1 MNKGVKEGL
10 IKICMAEAKSKILD
24 VVADFKPSKSLCY
37 QSYRD
42 PSDLDQ
48 FMDFCFQ
55 IVTLRAEIKILK
67 P

>member
-1 MNKGVKEGL
+1 MV
-10 IKICMAEAKSKILD
+10 EAKSKILD
-24 VVADFKPSKSLCY
+24 VVADFKPSKFNCY

-67 P
+67 PLIKNVD